1 MYTVA
6 TKISQ
11 VGKVHKPQLNLTAQ
25 EFTKTSVANYRHVA
39 RGPPF
44 FSQQFS
50 KNYMYKY
57 EFKFLGCLNP
67 PPL

>member
-25 EFTKTSVANYRHVA
+25 EFTKTVSSKLQACRT
-39 RGPPF
+39 RSPI
-44 FSQQFS
+44 FSR
-50 KNYMYKY
+50 NN
-57 EFKFLGCLNP
+57 FLKITCINMNLNFWGV
-67 PPL
+67 

>member
-25 EFTKTSVANYRHVA
+25 EFTKTVSSKLQACRTRSSV
-39 RGPPF
+39 F
-44 FSQQFS
+44 FATIF
-50 KNYMYKY
+50 
-57 EFKFLGCLNP
+57 
-67 PPL
+67 

>member
-25 EFTKTSVANYRHVA
+25 EISKTSVANYRHVA
-39 RGPPF
+39 PGPPF
-44 FSQQFS
+44 FLATIF
-50 KNYMYKY
+50 
-57 EFKFLGCLNP
+57 
-67 PPL
+67 

>member
-25 EFTKTSVANYRHVA
+25 EFTKTVSSKLQACRT
-39 RGPPF
+39 RSPI
-44 FSQQFS
+44 FSR
-50 KNYMYKY
+50 NN
-57 EFKFLGCLNP
+57 FLKITCINMN
-67 PPL
+67 